1 MTSDHAIVQLVLRPG
16 ILDLGWGHP
25 DPALLPLDGMRSAA
39 IEAIERF
46 GTDTLAYGSAA
57 GAGPLIGWLRTRI
70 ALTEGRDPGSEG
82 ITITGG
88 SSLGLDQ
95 VCTLLAQPG
104 DVVLVESPTYHYAV
118 RILRDHPF
126 ELVPVAADDNGLR
139 IEAVEQALADVKRRG
154 RKARMLYC
162 VPTFN
167 NPTGASLSM
176 QRRRALIDLATR
188 EDLLIL
194 EDDVYR
200 DLAYD
205 SIAPPS
211 LWSMDSSGI
220 VLRLGSFAKSLAPGL
235 RLGWLTG
242 APALI
247 QRIAGGGVLDSGGG
261 ANHFTAMIV
270 AAFCLAGRFEPQIER
285 LRATYAER
293 SSVLAASLRATLPQG
308 CEVVVPRGGFF
319 TWVRLRDGMQAEQLL
334 MHAEAQG
341 VAYIPGSRFYVHGG
355 GTNTLRLAHSLYGTE
370 DLIEAAARLGRALA

>member
-1 MTSDHAIVQLVLRPG
+1 
-16 ILDLGWGHP
+16 
-25 DPALLPLDGMRSAA
+25 
-39 IEAIERF
+39 
-46 GTDTLAYGSAA
+46 
-57 GAGPLIGWLRTRI
+57 
-70 ALTEGRDPGSEG
+70 
-82 ITITGG
+82 
-88 SSLGLDQ
+88 
-95 VCTLLAQPG
+95 
-104 DVVLVESPTYHYAV
+104 
-118 RILRDHPF
+118 
-126 ELVPVAADDNGLR
+126 
-139 IEAVEQALADVKRRG
+139 
-154 RKARMLYC
+154 
-162 VPTFN
+162 
-167 NPTGASLSM
+167 M

-261 ANHFTAMIV
+261 ANHFTAMTV

-285 LRATYAER
+285 LRATYAERSNCHRREVICATATYAER